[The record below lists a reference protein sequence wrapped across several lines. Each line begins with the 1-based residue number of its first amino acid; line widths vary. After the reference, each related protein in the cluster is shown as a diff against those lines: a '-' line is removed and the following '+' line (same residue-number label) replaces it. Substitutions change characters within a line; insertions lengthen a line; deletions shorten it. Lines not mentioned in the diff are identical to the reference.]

1 MLIDMHSH
9 ILPKADHGSDS
20 LECSL
25 KQVEKAR
32 SKGISTILAT
42 PHYYRHRDNI
52 KDFLHRREH
61 CYSKLIDGMQERG
74 IEMRLFKAAEV
85 TLEVDLVKEDYLSD
99 LCIEGTNY
107 LLLEMPSTKW
117 TDWTY
122 NAVYEIGVRH
132 KVTPIIAHIDRY
144 EEKQTKKLLE
154 MGVLAQVNAASLC
167 NIFSRRRI
175 LNYIRRGEAKFLG
188 SDVHN
193 ADAPQYDFYEKAL
206 KIIGKDD
213 VEMLMHNAAEVLGL
227 AEKKQKASSNG
238 GLILF

>member
-1 MLIDMHSH
+1 MRIDMHSH

-25 KQVEKAR
+25 KQVEKAK
-32 SKGISTILAT
+32 SKGISHILAT

-52 KDFLHRREH
+52 KDFLARREH
-61 CYSKLIDGMQERG
+61 CYKKLTEAMKEKNIDIR
-74 IEMRLFKAAEV
+74 IFKGAEV
-85 TLEVDLVKEDYLSD
+85 TLEVDLVNDDYLRE

-132 KVTPIIAHIDRY
+132 KVKPIIAHIDRY
-144 EEKQTKKLLE
+144 EEKQTKRLLE
-154 MGVLAQVNAASLC
+154 MGVLAQVNAVSIC
-167 NIFSRRRI
+167 NIFTRRRI
-175 LNYIRRGEAKFLG
+175 LNYIRTGQAKFLG
-188 SDVHN
+188 SDVHD
-193 ADAPQYDFYEKAL
+193 ASAPQYDFYEKAL
-206 KIIGKDD
+206 KIIGK
-213 VEMLMHNAAEVLGL
+213 EYEEELMQNAAEALGL
-227 AEKKQKASSNG
+227 AEKKQDTSTS

>member
-1 MLIDMHSH
+1 MRIDMHSH

-25 KQVEKAR
+25 KQVEKAK
-32 SKGISTILAT
+32 SKGIDVILAT

-52 KDFLHRREH
+52 KDFLARREH
-61 CYSKLIDGMQERG
+61 CYNKLTAALKEKDIDIRIMKG
-74 IEMRLFKAAEV
+74 AEV
-85 TLEVDLVKEDYLSD
+85 TLEVDLINDDYLSQ
-99 LCIEGTNY
+99 LCIEGSNC
-107 LLLEMPSTKW
+107 LLLEMPSAKW

-154 MGVLAQVNAASLC
+154 MGVRAQVNAVSIC
-167 NIFSRRRI
+167 NIFTRRRI
-175 LNYIRRGEAKFLG
+175 MNYLNRGQAEFLG

-193 ADAPQYDFYEKAL
+193 ASAPQYDFYEKAL
-206 KIIGKDD
+206 KIMGR
-213 VEMLMHNAAEVLGL
+213 EMEGELMQNAAEVLGL
-227 AEKKQKASSNG
+227 AEKKKAAASE

>member
-1 MLIDMHSH
+1 MRIDMHSH

-25 KQVEKAR
+25 KQVEKAK
-32 SKGISTILAT
+32 SKGIDVILAT

-52 KDFLHRREH
+52 KDFLARREH
-61 CYSKLIDGMQERG
+61 CYNKLTAAMKEKNIDIR
-74 IEMRLFKAAEV
+74 IFKGAEV
-85 TLEVDLVKEDYLSD
+85 TLEVDLINDDYLRN

-132 KVTPIIAHIDRY
+132 KVKPIIAHIDRY

-154 MGVLAQVNAASLC
+154 MGVLAQVNAVSIC
-167 NIFSRRRI
+167 NIFTRRRI
-175 LNYIRRGEAKFLG
+175 MNYLKNGQAEFLG

-193 ADAPQYDFYEKAL
+193 EKAPQYDFYEKAL
-206 KIIGKDD
+206 KIIGSDLEDD
-213 VEMLMHNAAEVLGL
+213 LMQNAAEILGL
-227 AEKKQKASSNG
+227 AEKKKEASSE